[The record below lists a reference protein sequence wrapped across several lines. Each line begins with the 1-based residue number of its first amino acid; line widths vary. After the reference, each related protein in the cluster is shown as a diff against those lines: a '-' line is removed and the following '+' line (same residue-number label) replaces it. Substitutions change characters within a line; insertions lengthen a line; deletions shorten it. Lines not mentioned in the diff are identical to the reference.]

1 MIRNSLLIFLI
12 LTLAGCTGRVDG
24 IRVISAGAVEA
35 EVRKVGYR
43 EPVLA
48 IWSEGRFVL
57 ARTQSGKVVSFC
69 VRPDGQMC
77 VVRTVDTLWHA
88 HVIVASDGQPVL
100 LESMLH
106 ALPPSEDQL
115 RHVWADRDADP
126 SGTFVVMADQRTLD
140 WVVFRVQ
147 GHALQPFVR
156 LRNRDIS
163 FTVDRILR
171 LGQDS
176 FVLASSRLAA
186 EEGGKSIN
194 E

>member
-1 MIRNSLLIFLI
+1 
-12 LTLAGCTGRVDG
+12 
-24 IRVISAGAVEA
+24 
-35 EVRKVGYR
+35 
-43 EPVLA
+43 
-48 IWSEGRFVL
+48 
-57 ARTQSGKVVSFC
+57 
-69 VRPDGQMC
+69 
-77 VVRTVDTLWHA
+77 
-88 HVIVASDGQPVL
+88 
-100 LESMLH
+100 MLH

-156 LRNRDIS
+156 LRNRDIP

-176 FVLASSRLAA
+176 FVLASSRMAS
-186 EEGGKSIN
+186 EEGGKSTNCCYVDPSVSLQPLAFGKLPGEIWAYHHATRTIVLAERCGN
-194 E
+194 PFLRTLRAYRIASDLTLHYLGVVGPADPLKVVVFGSKRE